1 MAVKLA
7 SFLIRYAFCFLLR
20 GFAKPK
26 SAPWIYIPFGLV
38 GSAGIGYQP
47 PPTPASNTTF
57 TPSPCLRPSP
67 IPTLRGLGV
76 SISGEVVLG
85 NALLRGVFFILHG
98 YAKPNAA
105 SWTFIPLGHVWCW
118 DGSTTIPTPTPTF
131 RDGLLMVF
139 ENPPSILC
147 SSKYRGFLKHP
158 SCSKN
163 HNVKMLEHIHTS
175 ITHYIHTCIPNSTHT
190 QSQAQSQSQSQSH
203 TQTHTRTHSNTN
215 TITITIT
222 QTQTQTQTQTHT
234 QSQSQSQTHKHTN
247 THTHN
252 HNHTHNHTIT
262 HNHSHTQSE
271 TITHTHNHNHN
282 HTNTHTHTHTQSQSQ
297 SHKHTHNHTHNHT
310 IINNHTYSQSQ

>member
-203 TQTHTRTHSNTN
+203 THKHTHAH
-215 TITITIT
+215 T
-222 QTQTQTQTQTHT
+222 QTQTQSQSHKHKHKHKHKHTHNRNHNHKHTNTQTHT
-234 QSQSQSQTHKHTN
+234 QSQSHTQS
-247 THTHN
+247 
-252 HNHTHNHTIT
+252 HNHTQSQSHTIRN
-262 HNHSHTQSE
+262 NH
-271 TITHTHNHNHN
+271 THTHNHNHN
-282 HTNTHTHTHTQSQSQ
+282 HTNTHTI
-297 SHKHTHNHTHNHT
+297 T
-310 IINNHTYSQSQ
+310 ITIT